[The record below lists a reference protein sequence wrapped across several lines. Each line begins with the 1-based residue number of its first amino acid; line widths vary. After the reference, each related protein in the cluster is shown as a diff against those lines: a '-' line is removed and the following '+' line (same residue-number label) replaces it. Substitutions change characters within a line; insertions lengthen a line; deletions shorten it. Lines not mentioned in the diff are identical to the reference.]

1 VARRDQEGRT
11 TRLEYD
17 ALDRVIRTLLPDGA
31 EETAQY
37 DDTARTRTTVDAE
50 GRVMVTRLDGEARVV
65 EVTNA
70 AGGTKL
76 FEYDAEGAKTR
87 ESSWFDGATPRIDTR
102 FLYDEAGRL
111 VRREEPLGRIT
122 TYRYDANSNVVEEV
136 LLDEL
141 NSGFEPRVTHH
152 EYDELNR
159 VVATS
164 RLLKAGGSGGVATMR
179 YAYDGEGNKVE
190 EIDALGRVR
199 RTRYDELQR
208 PIEQIGPE
216 WRPGEELVTQRL
228 YDGTGNLVEERR
240 GNERLLADGSWES
253 ADQVR
258 RFRYDALG
266 RVVERI
272 DAEGHASTFVYDR
285 VGNLRVEVDARLER
299 TEHRYDVRDRRIET
313 LQHLNRRTVPARTVR
328 REWVYDRVGNV
339 VEERQANG
347 NVVEHEH
354 DALDRVVRSYDSLG
368 TLMEAEYDARGN
380 RVREVDARSHATV
393 NVYDPLDRVVE
404 VRRPED
410 RTERY
415 GYDAAGNRVSME
427 DPLGR
432 VTRYEHDRLDRLVAT
447 RLPAVGTGL
456 GGTGPEAEAVENS
469 TYDLAGNRLSATD
482 ARGFVTTFEYDALDR
497 LVRQVAP
504 APLLHQSTF
513 RYDAQGN
520 LVETVDP
527 RGIVELSRWDH
538 ENRRTQLQR
547 DGIVVET
554 ASYDPSG
561 NRELV
566 TDANGVATSY
576 VWDERDLLL
585 EEARPLAA
593 VTRYVRD
600 DAGDV
605 SEEIDPEGR
614 ATHREYDLR
623 RRLVAEENGA
633 GDRTEHGYDGSG
645 NRTSMRRPEGGEWR
659 YVYDEADRLVGV
671 EDPLG
676 HTSYDY
682 DAADNLVE
690 IVDAEGSSTR
700 YEHDAHDRRVAVVR
714 ADGSREESAYDASG
728 NRIARVDPKGQLT
741 EWEYDALGREVSRS
755 YAAPEEPS
763 GDDLERT
770 ESAYDPNGNVV
781 QVDEVYGGATS
792 TRTTRFGYDTFD
804 RVERVET
811 PEGTLLYGY
820 DAKGNRTRLRDA
832 DGRETLYAYDALDR
846 VVTVTGPTGSVRSSY
861 FRDSRLREVR
871 HLGGAAGDTT
881 ATNEYDAAGR
891 ISAIWN
897 RQGAALVSSYRYQ
910 YDHNGNRLV
919 QEEQNGGDVEVTSY
933 LYDAADRLV
942 EVAYPER
949 LVAYGYDGVANRV
962 TERVAG
968 VPGGEVLS
976 DKAYRYDSRHRLLEI
991 SDAISGEATTFAWDA
1006 NGNQRSRIT
1015 TGDGGDEQ
1023 LEYLYDSRDRL
1034 TEIRRG
1040 GLLLTTH
1047 RYDFRGLRFRKSG
1060 PDGVERFLWDGDRL
1074 LQERDNALNTAARYE
1089 WGSGRLLAM
1098 EHAEEGRRSYLFDG
1112 LGSVVDLVQPD
1123 GTLAAR
1129 YQWDAWGEERRTIG
1143 ESANRFGFT
1152 GHQREAE
1159 SGLYYAKARF
1169 YDAGTGRFLREDPVE
1184 GDVAEPITLHDYVY
1198 ARGNPT
1204 VWVDPTGLAGEPTQ
1218 HTWNSEAEI
1227 PGGTSYTYD
1236 PLRQRFVDLDP
1247 AAWRDDPV
1255 ALGVF
1260 RHYAEDQGARFKK
1273 PTIRERLAAILTG
1286 QWDKYYQAA
1295 REHRDAAVERFERA
1309 TAGGTPVASPED
1321 ELANYRAG
1329 REKVAELALVFED
1342 AGAAGVA
1349 IAEGTLRAADDATVL
1364 YVAGALGRLGTK
1376 AALRVGRA
1384 GGVADA
1390 TAERIVPRG
1399 GDVARQIGTR
1409 RLPQANNPWIRY
1421 QEHATGRPYEELW
1434 QLGSK
1439 RLGVDARRAGYTVEV
1454 KWTGRNDAAWKTSPY
1469 NPNSPFYNEA
1479 GILDQA
1485 RGLIALDRAAD
1496 GKGVRYAVSNSA
1508 SRTHFETLFRREF
1521 PGEAIQVWHVPGTRM
1536 R

>member
-1 VARRDQEGRT
+1 
-11 TRLEYD
+11 
-17 ALDRVIRTLLPDGA
+17 
-31 EETAQY
+31 
-37 DDTARTRTTVDAE
+37 
-50 GRVMVTRLDGEARVV
+50 VV
-65 EVTNA
+65 
-70 AGGTKL
+70 
-76 FEYDAEGAKTR
+76 
-87 ESSWFDGATPRIDTR
+87 
-102 FLYDEAGRL
+102 
-111 VRREEPLGRIT
+111 
-122 TYRYDANSNVVEEV
+122 
-136 LLDEL
+136 
-141 NSGFEPRVTHH
+141 
-152 EYDELNR
+152 
-159 VVATS
+159 
-164 RLLKAGGSGGVATMR
+164 
-179 YAYDGEGNKVE
+179 
-190 EIDALGRVR
+190 
-199 RTRYDELQR
+199 
-208 PIEQIGPE
+208 
-216 WRPGEELVTQRL
+216 
-228 YDGTGNLVEERR
+228 
-240 GNERLLADGSWES
+240 
-253 ADQVR
+253 
-258 RFRYDALG
+258 
-266 RVVERI
+266 
-272 DAEGHASTFVYDR
+272 
-285 VGNLRVEVDARLER
+285 
-299 TEHRYDVRDRRIET
+299 
-313 LQHLNRRTVPARTVR
+313 
-328 REWVYDRVGNV
+328 
-339 VEERQANG
+339 
-347 NVVEHEH
+347 
-354 DALDRVVRSYDSLG
+354 
-368 TLMEAEYDARGN
+368 
-380 RVREVDARSHATV
+380 
-393 NVYDPLDRVVE
+393 
-404 VRRPED
+404 
-410 RTERY
+410 
-415 GYDAAGNRVSME
+415 
-427 DPLGR
+427 
-432 VTRYEHDRLDRLVAT
+432 
-447 RLPAVGTGL
+447 
-456 GGTGPEAEAVENS
+456 
-469 TYDLAGNRLSATD
+469 
-482 ARGFVTTFEYDALDR
+482 
-497 LVRQVAP
+497 
-504 APLLHQSTF
+504 
-513 RYDAQGN
+513 
-520 LVETVDP
+520 
-527 RGIVELSRWDH
+527 
-538 ENRRTQLQR
+538 
-547 DGIVVET
+547 
-554 ASYDPSG
+554 
-561 NRELV
+561 
-566 TDANGVATSY
+566 
-576 VWDERDLLL
+576 
-585 EEARPLAA
+585 
-593 VTRYVRD
+593 
-600 DAGDV
+600 
-605 SEEIDPEGR
+605 EEIDPEGR
-614 ATHREYDLR
+614 VTHREYDLR

-991 SDAISGEATTFAWDA
+991 SDAISGVISTFAWDA

-1074 LQERDNALNTAARYE
+1074 LQERDDALNTAARYE

-1198 ARGNPT
+1198 ARGNPI
-1204 VWVDPTGLAGEPTQ
+1204 VWVDPSGEVPILGNVVGGAASVGFGWAVSKLTGEEYTWKDAGIDFGLGAATFGLSAVNKFWKLGKVGQ
-1218 HTWNSEAEI
+1218 AATRVASEATLDIGAEALRAEVHGEDITAGRLATGGFANTAIGEGGALVAKSLKRLFPRARGNIDVEPPPMRYQVEGVVVREGSGLDLEAGAMLRRSATPELPSTPSRTATPEYQLLQRHPSDPEI
-1227 PGGTSYTYD
+1227 PGGSTNYRGRYNAALHAEGLARLPDSWDVHHSIPQQLRGD
-1236 PLRQRFVDLDP
+1236 PRIENVDIDSAPELRGVQGYRHPGAETNAHSVIDQEWRRFIRGNPNATTEELLGFREYID
-1247 AAWRDDPV
+1247 WRFQHV
-1255 ALGVF
+1255 
-1260 RHYAEDQGARFKK
+1260 YWEQ
-1273 PTIRERLAAILTG
+1273 RER
-1286 QWDKYYQAA
+1286 A
-1295 REHRDAAVERFERA
+1295 RY
-1309 TAGGTPVASPED
+1309 GG
-1321 ELANYRAG
+1321 R
-1329 REKVAELALVFED
+1329 
-1342 AGAAGVA
+1342 
-1349 IAEGTLRAADDATVL
+1349 
-1364 YVAGALGRLGTK
+1364 
-1376 AALRVGRA
+1376 
-1384 GGVADA
+1384 
-1390 TAERIVPRG
+1390 
-1399 GDVARQIGTR
+1399 
-1409 RLPQANNPWIRY
+1409 
-1421 QEHATGRPYEELW
+1421 
-1434 QLGSK
+1434 
-1439 RLGVDARRAGYTVEV
+1439 
-1454 KWTGRNDAAWKTSPY
+1454 
-1469 NPNSPFYNEA
+1469 
-1479 GILDQA
+1479 
-1485 RGLIALDRAAD
+1485 
-1496 GKGVRYAVSNSA
+1496 
-1508 SRTHFETLFRREF
+1508 
-1521 PGEAIQVWHVPGTRM
+1521 
-1536 R
+1536 